1 MFLESHVSSGG
12 STRNLARKYFSELDI
27 MTVRRLYEFYK
38 VDFEMFGYSPD
49 EYFEIAKTQTPSSPD
64 PSSVLPSTITDS
76 SETSQAST
84 ENHKSQN

>member
-12 STRNLARKYFSELDI
+12 STRDLARKYFSELDI
-27 MTVRRLYEFYK
+27 MMVRRLYEFYK

-49 EYFEIAKTQTPSSPD
+49 EYFEIAKNSETQTPSSPD

-76 SETSQAST
+76 SETSQASR
-84 ENHKSQN
+84 ENR

>member
-12 STRNLARKYFSELDI
+12 STRDLARKYFSELDI

-49 EYFEIAKTQTPSSPD
+49 EYFEIAKNSETQTPSSPD

-84 ENHKSQN
+84 ENR